1 MSAIFLVALA
11 LRLMYLGEIVD
22 LPEFDAPAVDA
33 GYHDYW
39 AWGLAGGDWTPPA
52 GQEDPQIQA
61 TPFFRPPLCPYFLAA
76 IYAVFGHSYV
86 AVRVIQLLLGSVS
99 CVLAYLL
106 GRRLFDRTAA
116 MVCGLIMAGYWV
128 FIYFDSELREVV
140 LLGPIHLAMI
150 VGLLSLRRRLGL
162 TRALGCGALLGLA
175 VLGKPNSLLFL
186 PVAIGWLLVVSRRQQ
201 HWRAGL
207 RSSLLLAVGCLGVVA
222 TATVRNAVIA
232 GEAVLVSSN
241 GGINLYIA
249 NNPRATGHDV
259 RLPASLPDFDHAFD
273 YARMVRHV
281 QRQQGRPM
289 THGEVSRH
297 FAGLAWDHVT
307 TEPGRTLGLVLKKAA
322 LFWGGIEIV
331 SEQDLNAARAESA
344 LLSHLPGNFAALL
357 AAALVGVLAAFGASI
372 ERPGWTRW
380 FGWHGSRYSG
390 TRAASRHGSADGGLM
405 PPGVGPSADS
415 AGQGPG
421 AVAVTQLGPEVA
433 VRPHWPDLVLVLLFV
448 ATYFVSFLPFF
459 VTARYRVPITPFV
472 VLFAS
477 YGLVQ
482 IVTLLGQGRRALPAG
497 AIVGILAIYL
507 LAGVDY
513 YGVADDGFKAKYDR
527 AVSYEQK
534 GDSERAITT
543 YRQALAIRPHAPRA
557 HNNLGII
564 LARIGQSSEAIDH
577 YRQAL
582 HALPDYPEAHNNLGI
597 ELLQQDQLG
606 EAIDHFAEAVRLDQD
621 FTMAH
626 KNYALALAL
635 EGRNVLAI
643 HEYRIVLRLDAADI
657 GARYNL
663 AVLLAR
669 DDRLTEAVTEF
680 REVLRRAP
688 NHPRAR
694 QELDAALARI
704 NDTGG

>member
-1 MSAIFLVALA
+1 MAVIVLVALA

-39 AWGLAGGDWTPPA
+39 AWGLAGGDWTPPT
-52 GQEDPQIQA
+52 GQEDPRIQS

-76 IYAVFGHSYV
+76 IYAVFGHSFL
-86 AVRVIQLLLGSVS
+86 AVRLIQMLLGAVG
-99 CVLAYLL
+99 CGLAYLL
-106 GRRLFDRTAA
+106 GRRLFDRPTAT
-116 MVCGLIMAGYWV
+116 VCGLMMAGYWV

-140 LLGPIHLAMI
+140 LLVPIHLAI
-150 VGLLSLRRRLGL
+150 ILGLLSLRRRLGAA
-162 TRALGCGALLGLA
+162 RALGCGALLGLA

-186 PVAIGWLLVVSRRQQ
+186 PVAIGWLLAVDRHQPMRR
-201 HWRAGL
+201 AVL
-207 RSSLLLAVGCLGVVA
+207 RSGVLLAVGCLAVVA
-222 TATVRNAVIA
+222 SATVRNAVVA

-273 YARMVRHV
+273 YPRMVRHV

-289 THGEVSRH
+289 THVQVSHH
-297 FAGLAWDHVT
+297 FAGLAWDYAIA
-307 TEPGRTLGLVLKKAA
+307 EPGRTAGLVLKKAV
-322 LFWGGIEIV
+322 LFWSGIEIV

-344 LLSHLPGNFAALL
+344 LLSRLPGNFAALL
-357 AAALVGVLAAFGASI
+357 ACGVVGMVLAFGASI
-372 ERPGWTRW
+372 ARPSRIRW
-380 FGWHGSRYSG
+380 LGWHGSRYSG
-390 TRAASRHGSADGGLM
+390 PRADSRHETASEAA
-405 PPGVGPSADS
+405 VPSDRA
-415 AGQGPG
+415 
-421 AVAVTQLGPEVA
+421 
-433 VRPHWPDLVLVLLFV
+433 DLVLVLLFV
-448 ATYFVSFLPFF
+448 GTYFVSFLPFF

-472 VLFAS
+472 VVFAS
-477 YGLVQ
+477 FGLVR
-482 IVTLLGQGRRALPAG
+482 IASTLAQKHWALPAG
-497 AIVGILAIYL
+497 GVAGMVVLYL

-513 YGVADDGFKAKYDR
+513 YGVVDDGFKAKYDR
-527 AVSYEQK
+527 AISYEHK
-534 GDSERAITT
+534 GDSERATAT

-564 LARIGQSSEAIDH
+564 LARIGQTSQAIDH

-582 HALPDYPEAHNNLGI
+582 RYLPDYPEAHNNLGI
-597 ELLQQDQLG
+597 ELLQQDRPG
-606 EAIDHFAEAVRLDQD
+606 EAIGHFAEAVRFDPD

-635 EGRNVLAI
+635 EGRNAPAI
-643 HEYRIVLRLDAADI
+643 DQYRMALQLDAGDL

-669 DDRLTEAVTEF
+669 DDRLTEAATEF
-680 REVLRRAP
+680 GEVLRRAP
-688 NHPRAR
+688 DHPRAGN
-694 QELDAALARI
+694 ELAAVQARLQ
-704 NDTGG
+704 TPAPGQ